1 MSRSRS
7 RPGCASGPLC
17 YLPLRDPLF
26 RVYLYLPRLTVPGLI
41 WGPAARDAVIV
52 TGVIT
57 RTRQVPET
65 RYPYNREN
73 IWFLH
78 SRRWLIRELTNANI
92 ISEAHYNVLV
102 FAPYRTWRTK
112 CEHGLGLPHLAIFN
126 NIVSVFLTFLSI
138 VLVRWRREQLSRSIS
153 NCFII
158 RPFERCEPRR
168 FIDDVNYNTL
178 FIAIVLV

>member
-52 TGVIT
+52 TRVIT

-78 SRRWLIRELTNANI
+78 WRRRLIRELTNANI
-92 ISEAHYNVLV
+92 ISEANYNFLV
-102 FAPYRTWRTK
+102 FAPYRMWRTK
-112 CEHGLGLPHLAIFN
+112 CEHGLGLPH
-126 NIVSVFLTFLSI
+126 NIASVFLTFLSM
-138 VLVRWRREQLSRSIS
+138 VLVRWRREHWVVASPIVSLFHLLKGMNHEDLLMMVI
-153 NCFII
+153 II
-158 RPFERCEPRR
+158 R
-168 FIDDVNYNTL
+168 YL
-178 FIAIVLV
+178 LQLY